1 MKDGVTKAQLEILSA
16 EIRRRLAAGAP
27 DLQTAIEDVLIQ
39 EPAWGPMAAQLIKGA
54 QDKAERE
61 ITDDELRDK
70 IGEIS
75 RLPQI
80 RRLSEV
86 VEGLPSGSS
95 DRLLVALAV
104 KSPALAE
111 ALKGAAFRFEDLIY
125 ADGVGVQKLMA
136 GIDRMTLCKAFRGL
150 EIDLRDHLLSGVS
163 RRNRDE
169 ILEGIEL
176 LGKTRRSE
184 VGEARQTLVEKARRL
199 LKNGEL
205 FLMKPNDP
213 DPYIP

>member
-1 MKDGVTKAQLEILSA
+1 MKDRVTKEQLEVLSA
-16 EIRRRLAAGAP
+16 EIRQRLDRGAP

-39 EPAWGPMAAQLIKGA
+39 HPDWGPIAAQLIKGA
-54 QDKAERE
+54 QDKTERE
-61 ITDDELRDK
+61 ITDDELREK
-70 IGEIS
+70 IGQIS

-80 RRLSEV
+80 RRLSQV

-125 ADGVGVQKLMA
+125 ADAVGVQKLMA
-136 GIDRMTLCKAFRGL
+136 GIDRAILCKAFRGL
-150 EIDLRDHLLSGVS
+150 ELDLRDHLLCGVS
-163 RRNRDE
+163 RRNKDE
-169 ILEGIEL
+169 ILEGIEF

-184 VGEARQTLVEKARRL
+184 VVEARQILVDKAKRL
-199 LKNGEL
+199 LKDGEL

>member
-1 MKDGVTKAQLEILSA
+1 
-16 EIRRRLAAGAP
+16 
-27 DLQTAIEDVLIQ
+27 
-39 EPAWGPMAAQLIKGA
+39 
-54 QDKAERE
+54 
-61 ITDDELRDK
+61 
-70 IGEIS
+70 
-75 RLPQI
+75 
-80 RRLSEV
+80 
-86 VEGLPSGSS
+86 
-95 DRLLVALAV
+95 
-104 KSPALAE
+104 
-111 ALKGAAFRFEDLIY
+111 
-125 ADGVGVQKLMA
+125 MA

>member
-1 MKDGVTKAQLEILSA
+1 
-16 EIRRRLAAGAP
+16 
-27 DLQTAIEDVLIQ
+27 
-39 EPAWGPMAAQLIKGA
+39 MAAQLIKGA